1 MGGSQRE
8 IEEQVRERKTERE
21 REKKNRRDNRLIFV
35 SQHPGS
41 ELGDERY
48 HAILGCWDKI
58 KGKVWRHLKGEN
70 VHGRVRGC
78 HIPLTSHS
86 TSIPPSLPSIPTVS
100 LSLPFLHSLW
110 HFFFFFSLHSFC
122 ILFSTFYTIY
132 LSFFPSTFSLFLPAS
147 YTLIKWCP
155 PAVFSLVMLI
165 QGLWDTV
172 STLLIHLLYGVNS
185 VAAGSSL
192 TSSQ

>member
-110 HFFFFFSLHSFC
+110 HFFFFFSLSIPFASSSALS
-122 ILFSTFYTIY
+122 ILYIF
-132 LSFFPSTFSLFLPAS
+132 LSFLLLSLSFSLRHIHSSSGALLPYS
-147 YTLIKWCP
+147 P
-155 PAVFSLVMLI
+155 
-165 QGLWDTV
+165 
-172 STLLIHLLYGVNS
+172 LLC
-185 VAAGSSL
+185 
-192 TSSQ
+192 